1 MHALRFAFVV
11 TLLIAAA
18 EPVAADMGF
27 PGMKAAR
34 TVTYRI
40 EVAVDL
46 PEHVV
51 LVHRSGSTSDG
62 PGESYFADLTQTRW
76 LEFVGQRMPW
86 WDTVTISVVPKAL
99 ASKYPTAAELS
110 KAIGYD
116 TPGVVRE
123 RFGFRGNV
131 PQWAAN
137 EDLVVTYRIER
148 GPSGDGFAFV
158 QTSWG
163 PGWQCWAVGCGAPV
177 AFVVG
182 GLWLACWG
190 FRRRR
195 ARRAK

>member
-11 TLLIAAA
+11 TVLIVAA

-27 PGMKAAR
+27 PGMKRAN
-34 TVTYRI
+34 TTTYRV

-46 PEHVV
+46 PDHVI
-51 LVHRSGSTSDG
+51 LVHRSGPTFDG

-76 LEFVGQRMPW
+76 VEFVGQRREL
-86 WDTVTISVVPKAL
+86 VILQIIPKAF
-99 ASKYPTAAELS
+99 AAKYPTAAELS
-110 KAIGYD
+110 KAIKYD
-116 TPGVVRE
+116 TPGVVGHE
-123 RFGFRGNV
+123 FGFRDLV
-131 PQWAAN
+131 PQWAGD
-137 EDLVVTYRIER
+137 DLVVTYRIER
-148 GPSGDGFAFV
+148 GPSGDGFAFI

-182 GLWLACWG
+182 GLWLAWWG